1 MKFLVKLALLAL
13 AIFLVAY
20 FFHSL
25 IQVESVWDAV
35 LAALLLSLINAFIKP
50 LVFVLT
56 LPLNILTLGL
66 LTIIINGSTLWLV
79 SALIA
84 GFEIKGFWQAVLA
97 AILISIVSFGLN
109 KVAFEED

>member
-13 AIFLVAY
+13 AIFVVAY
-20 FFHSL
+20 FFRSL
-25 IQVESVWDAV
+25 IQVESIWDAV

-66 LTIIINGSTLWLV
+66 LTLVINGLMLWLV
-79 SALIA
+79 SALVT
-84 GFEIKGFWQAVLA
+84 GFEIKGLWQAILA
-97 AILISIVSFGLN
+97 AILISLVSFGLN